1 MKVLFFSTSKNVNYL
16 QNVLLKLEVEEKGAL
31 ASIWVDDDEYVAE
44 HPNVNVGFVTHEKE
58 PILPFFDKILSG
70 CTAKRLLE
78 LAPKL
83 VEKGRLKSLTVGNIT
98 VEEAKQ
104 AAEMMYTGRTI
115 PVLPIIEWD
124 EKPIGDVGELTMA
137 LSDLIWEDLVQRHTG
152 SRFLMCKRNPNGRI
166 CGQNW
171 CCILKSESE

>member
-16 QNVLLKLEVEEKGAL
+16 PNVSLKLEVEEKGAL

-58 PILPFFDKILSG
+58 LILLFFDKILSR
-70 CTAKRLLE
+70 CTAKWLLK

-83 VEKGRLKSLTVGNIT
+83 VEKGGK
-98 VEEAKQ
+98 
-104 AAEMMYTGRTI
+104 
-115 PVLPIIEWD
+115 
-124 EKPIGDVGELTMA
+124 VGELTMA
-137 LSDLIWEDLVQRHTG
+137 LSDLIWEDLVRRHTG
-152 SRFLMCKRNPNGRI
+152 SRFFMGKRNPNGRI

>member
-16 QNVLLKLEVEEKGAL
+16 PNVLLKLEVEEKGAL

-58 PILPFFDKILSG
+58 LILPFFDKILSG
-70 CTAKRLLE
+70 WK
-78 LAPKL
+78 
-83 VEKGRLKSLTVGNIT
+83 
-98 VEEAKQ
+98 
-104 AAEMMYTGRTI
+104 
-115 PVLPIIEWD
+115 
-124 EKPIGDVGELTMA
+124 VGELTMA
-137 LSDLIWEDLVQRHTG
+137 LSDLMWEDLVRRHTG

>member
-1 MKVLFFSTSKNVNYL
+1 MFYAVVIDEEFSQRK
-16 QNVLLKLEVEEKGAL
+16 EGKGAL

-44 HPNVNVGFVTHEKE
+44 RPNVNVGFVTHEKE
-58 PILPFFDKILSG
+58 LILPFFDKMLSG
-70 CTAKRLLE
+70 YTAKRLLE

-83 VEKGRLKSLTVGNIT
+83 VENGRLKSVTVGNIT

-124 EKPIGDVGELTMA
+124 EKPIDDGKVGELTMV
-137 LSDLIWEDLVQRHTG
+137 LSDLILEDLVRRHTG
-152 SRFLMCKRNPNGRI
+152 SRFLMCKRNPNRRI

>member
-124 EKPIGDVGELTMA
+124 EKPIGDVSTARVWFFQQL
-137 LSDLIWEDLVQRHTG
+137 LL
-152 SRFLMCKRNPNGRI
+152 RFLNKKPIKNDVKYQLKLQS
-166 CGQNW
+166 QN
-171 CCILKSESE
+171 S

>member
-58 PILPFFDKILSG
+58 LILPFFDKILSG

-124 EKPIGDVGELTMA
+124 EKPIGDVSTARVWFFQQL
-137 LSDLIWEDLVQRHTG
+137 LL
-152 SRFLMCKRNPNGRI
+152 RFLNKKPIKNDVKYQLKLQS
-166 CGQNW
+166 QN
-171 CCILKSESE
+171 S